1 MSEEQELTTEQKPQ
15 GFDQMMEFLD
25 AETYQEK
32 LDILDRM
39 QLDLT
44 DYLID
49 TMAVSLDVT
58 IPDGDISD
66 RYRQLKS
73 CIAAKM
79 RYEVSRFR

>member
-1 MSEEQELTTEQKPQ
+1 MANEKDMTEEKKPE
-15 GFDQMMEFLD
+15 GFDKLMEFLD

-32 LDILDRM
+32 MELLDKM
-39 QLDLT
+39 QLDVT
-44 DYLID
+44 DFMID

-73 CIAAKM
+73 CLAAKQ
-79 RYEVSRFR
+79 RYEVSSFR

>member
-1 MSEEQELTTEQKPQ
+1 MANEKDMTEEKKPE
-15 GFDQMMEFLD
+15 GFDKLMEFLD

-32 LDILDRM
+32 MELLDKM
-39 QLDLT
+39 QLDVT
-44 DYLID
+44 DFMID

-66 RYRQLKS
+66 RYRQLPS
-73 CIAAKM
+73 CLAAKQ